1 MQEFW
6 KSVFI
11 IHKMGFLVR
20 SRKSEIINPYLG
32 SIHNLWEGS
41 GDQEKGGGGG
51 DPLSTVFLWVTPY
64 KII

>member
-11 IHKMGFLVR
+11 IHKTGFLVR

-41 GDQEKGGGGG
+41 GDQEKGGGG
-51 DPLSTVFLWVTPY
+51 
-64 KII
+64 